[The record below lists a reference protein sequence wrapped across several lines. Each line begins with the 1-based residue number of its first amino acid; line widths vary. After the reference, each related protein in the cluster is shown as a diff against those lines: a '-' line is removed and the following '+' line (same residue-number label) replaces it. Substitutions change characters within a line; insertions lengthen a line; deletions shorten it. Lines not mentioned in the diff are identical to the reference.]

1 VLVDLGPPHPTLVR
15 VLKGNA
21 DAIRFVQALTGV
33 YDVWDD
39 LVDGDPVTPEQVD
52 RAFFSAL
59 VMVPTNPFFLANREV
74 LQPLILTGM
83 LGWWA
88 ANNLERQPDERAR
101 RVAYVTRCDP
111 ANVIAMCAAL
121 VGGMDWARACG
132 SEIELFI
139 NSEAPEDYMDEMEKK
154 HGMAQ

>member
-1 VLVDLGPPHPTLVR
+1 MLVDLGPPHPTLVR
-15 VLKGNA
+15 ALKGNA
-21 DAIRFVQALTGV
+21 EAIRFVQALTGV

-39 LVDGDPVTPEQVD
+39 LIDGDPVTPEQVD

-59 VMVPTNPFFLANREV
+59 VTVPMNPFFLANREV

-88 ANNLERQPDERAR
+88 ANELERRPDSRAR
-101 RVAYVTRCDP
+101 RVAYVARCDP
-111 ANVIAMCAAL
+111 ANVISMCAAL

-132 SEIELFI
+132 PEIELFI
-139 NSEAPEDYMDEMEKK
+139 NSESPEDYMDEMEKK

>member
-1 VLVDLGPPHPTLVR
+1 MLVDLGPPHPTLVR

-39 LVDGDPVTPEQVD
+39 LIDGDPVTPEQVD

-59 VMVPTNPFFLANREV
+59 VTVPTNPFFLANREV

-111 ANVIAMCAAL
+111 ANVIVMCAAL

-132 SEIELFI
+132 SEIELYI
-139 NSEAPEDYMDEMEKK
+139 NSEPPEDYMDEMEKK